1 MIDIITVAS
10 SLPTVVDED
19 IGIVGI
25 GVEMKCRITAML
37 VIAVPRFVMHFL
49 KTAVFSFENVFFV
62 DADVFE
68 VSIESLQIPVVL

>member
-1 MIDIITVAS
+1 
-10 SLPTVVDED
+10 
-19 IGIVGI
+19 
-25 GVEMKCRITAML
+25 MKCRITAML